1 MKPFVLSSLSL
12 ILFGLF
18 LFVSVP
24 QVLAGGYVSSGA
36 EVSPGIFNG
45 RSEEIYEESVFSKNL
60 TEYLRI
66 PLPENVSGEK
76 VQVTENPYKKM
87 ILIQI
92 EGAGEDF
99 YRDYS
104 FSGKLTG
111 ITDLKYGYSGGV
123 STVELKTEKVCI
135 PVTDYDDESFY
146 IRAVPPSEV
155 YRHVVA
161 IDPGHVGNDIGS
173 YVYGIS
179 EREIIY
185 RVADKLKDKLT
196 SGRTVVY
203 MTSDGF
209 SDASERERAEMV
221 ESLDADIL
229 ICIHTGA
236 DARTRVKNGTEAV
249 SSHSLRSLS
258 ERLTKRIAEDC
269 GQKDL
274 GVTEEQIPGITEYVT
289 RPFIRINLGYIT
301 NKEEALKMNT
311 DDYAEKAAGAI
322 ADTVR
327 GMWQGN

>member
-1 MKPFVLSSLSL
+1 MRSFVQASVSV

-18 LFVSVP
+18 LFLAFPLVS
-24 QVLAGGYVSSGA
+24 AGGYVSAHA
-36 EVSPGIFNG
+36 EVRPGIFNG
-45 RSEEIYEESVFSKNL
+45 RGEDISEEPVFSKNL

-66 PLPENVSGEK
+66 PLPENVFGEN
-76 VQVTENPYKKM
+76 VQVTENPYKKL
-87 ILIQI
+87 ILIRI

-123 STVELKTEKVCI
+123 STVELKTEKVCT

-146 IRAVPPSEV
+146 IRAVPLSEM

-161 IDPGHVGNDIGS
+161 IDLGHVGNDIGS

-179 EREIIY
+179 EREIIF
-185 RVADKLKDKLT
+185 RVADKLKDKL
-196 SGRTVVY
+196 SGGRTVVY

-209 SDASERERAEMV
+209 SEASEKERAEMT
-221 ESLDADIL
+221 ESLDADLL

-249 SSHSLRSLS
+249 TSHSLRNAA
-258 ERLTKRIAEDC
+258 ERLTKRISEDC
-269 GQKDL
+269 DEKDL
-274 GVTEEQIPGITEYVT
+274 GVTEEQIPGVTEYTTV
-289 RPFIRINLGYIT
+289 PFIRLNLGYIT

-311 DDYAEKAAGAI
+311 DDYAEKAAEAI
-322 ADTVR
+322 ADTVK